1 MLVYSSFSPLEQF
14 DIIPL
19 FNLTFSFFDFTITNT
34 TSMSFF
40 INSFATIIFFSLLK
54 KNQKTFY
61 IIPSNAQIIFETIY
75 NLILSTLITNIG
87 SKDGKP
93 FLPVLY
99 SVFLFI
105 ISSNLLGLIP
115 YSFTLTSHMIT
126 TIFLSLFFFI
136 GVNIICIRT
145 HKFNFFSTFFPKNT
159 SAILGLL
166 IVPIEVISHIFK
178 PLSLSLRLFINLM
191 AGHTLLKV
199 IAGFGWDLM
208 SCNGVTFFLHYI
220 PIFIIIPLFGL
231 EFGIALIQAFVFILL
246 CTGYLK
252 SSLLL
257 H

>member
-40 INSFATIIFFSLLK
+40 INSFATIIFLSLLK

-145 HKFNFFSTFFPKNT
+145 HKFIFFSTFFPKNT
-159 SAILGLL
+159 SFALDPRFSVQKRLKMVKSKTNAPLLMLIDTKDQIKFISAGYAIGNIDL
-166 IVPIEVISHIFK
+166 IIQSMQAE
-178 PLSLSLRLFINLM
+178 SLC
-191 AGHTLLKV
+191 LK
-199 IAGFGWDLM
+199 
-208 SCNGVTFFLHYI
+208 N
-220 PIFIIIPLFGL
+220 
-231 EFGIALIQAFVFILL
+231 
-246 CTGYLK
+246 CTK
-252 SSLLL
+252 
-257 H
+257 